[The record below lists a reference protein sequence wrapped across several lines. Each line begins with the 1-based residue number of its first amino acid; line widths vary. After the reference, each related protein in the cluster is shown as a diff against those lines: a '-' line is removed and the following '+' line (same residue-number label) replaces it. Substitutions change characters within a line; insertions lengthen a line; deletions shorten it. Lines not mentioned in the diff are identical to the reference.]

1 MILSTILE
9 RTHIWFLALYE
20 SKKILDGSDP
30 DVPED
35 FNILIILFILTL
47 WRLNFLK
54 RETGNAGI
62 LEIFLL
68 FNLYFKKSNIFL

>member
-9 RTHIWFLALYE
+9 RTHIWFLELNE

-47 WRLNFLK
+47 
-54 RETGNAGI
+54 
-62 LEIFLL
+62 
-68 FNLYFKKSNIFL
+68 